1 MTCKIEVV
9 ELDVN
14 DITENP
20 NNNREIT
27 FENREYLDAKL
38 RKYGNLGLLV
48 VDANNMLISGHQR
61 LRLLK
66 EQGVTKVKVARGDF
80 TPEQFDKLAHIL
92 NDSNYEGEW
101 DAGKLEMFRVAIEE
115 LGELDLRTGVD
126 KVFQIDSIGDFSIS
140 DEDLE
145 KSRERYEQGLAE
157 SEETTVSI
165 PFSFATTAENAKKIK
180 SIIAIAKEKYGE
192 ETLSGDALLTEV
204 AGR

>member
-66 EQGVTKVKVARGDF
+66 EQGVTNVKVARGDF

-92 NDSNYEGEW
+92 NDANYAGDW

-126 KVFQIDSIGDFSIS
+126 KVFSIDSMDDFSIS
-140 DEDLE
+140 EDDLK
-145 KSRERYEQGLAE
+145 KSAERYEQGLAE
-157 SEETTVSI
+157 SEESTISV
-165 PFSFATTAENAKKIK
+165 PFSFATTSENAKKIK

-192 ETLSGDALLTEV
+192 DMKSGDALLTEIMT
-204 AGR
+204 A